1 MHKSPHGREANGFGV
16 HVKDCYLWA
25 QIQYLDSCT
34 DYRECIRIGQ
44 MPTLSAELTT
54 EDERTPYRF
63 EAIGVFALVAFLASI
78 FLILIFR

>member
-1 MHKSPHGREANGFGV
+1 MHKSSHGRQAVGFAV

-44 MPTLSAELTT
+44 MLTLSAELTT